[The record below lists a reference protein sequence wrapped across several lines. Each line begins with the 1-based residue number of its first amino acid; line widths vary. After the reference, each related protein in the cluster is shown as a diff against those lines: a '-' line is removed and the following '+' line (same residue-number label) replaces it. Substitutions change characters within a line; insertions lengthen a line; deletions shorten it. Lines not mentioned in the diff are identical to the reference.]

1 MFVDSDLLRMGA
13 GFSRS
18 AGTIAARGADRFAS
32 AQLTTGVFGDF
43 DAAHGFHRA
52 LCRAHEAYVATMQG
66 HTAKLEALA
75 DQANAGAA
83 MFIAQDQASQSAVD
97 SAARDLP

>member
-13 GFSRS
+13 GFSHS

-32 AQLTTGVFGDF
+32 TQLTTGIFGDF
-43 DAAHGFHRA
+43 DAAHGFHRT
-52 LCRAHEAYVATMQG
+52 LRHAHEANVTTMQG
-66 HTAKLEALA
+66 HTAQLEALA
-75 DQANAGAA
+75 DQANAAA
-83 MFIAQDQASQSAVD
+83 AIFIAQDQASQSAVD